1 MSLREIE
8 GVPERRKTIHK
19 EVKKNPSLYCCDRIS
34 EITKYN
40 ITRRHIMSNI
50 NNQLSNDNL
59 IMMIESKQSELE
71 IAKGVDME
79 TYYKIQSELLDLLLA
94 YYEGGA

>member
-1 MSLREIE
+1 MDLDI
-8 GVPERRKTIHK
+8 
-19 EVKKNPSLYCCDRIS
+19 
-34 EITKYN
+34 
-40 ITRRHIMSNI
+40 
-50 NNQLSNDNL
+50 L
-59 IMMIESKQSELE
+59 IDSKQSELE

>member
-1 MSLREIE
+1 M
-8 GVPERRKTIHK
+8 T
-19 EVKKNPSLYCCDRIS
+19 
-34 EITKYN
+34 
-40 ITRRHIMSNI
+40 NI